1 MNLKNSTA
9 ILLLLAGRALAAG
22 AATAIKVD
30 QVGYLTGASKV
41 ALVAVAA
48 AESAPTEF
56 TVKRSG
62 DGGIALRGTLGAAV
76 ADPDSGDR
84 LQAADFSKLTAA
96 GKYYLDVPGVGR
108 SWEFAI
114 GPEVYGRAWYLA
126 MRSYYGQRCGTA
138 VDLGSEF
145 PGFQHA
151 ACHLEGAW
159 HASSGKSG
167 PRESK
172 GGWHDAG
179 DYGRYVV
186 NSGISTG
193 TLLWTAE
200 MYPAVRTVSLK
211 LPESGNRTPDILN
224 EIRWN
229 LEWMLGMQDSDGGV
243 WHKQTSEKF
252 SGFVMPEADKLVSY
266 VIGSGPEPFKTSCAT
281 GDLAAVMAV
290 AARAY
295 KPYDAAF
302 AAKSLKAAEQ
312 AWTWLAKYPAAR
324 FRNPEG
330 VSTGAYGDGNCAD
343 EALWAAAELYR
354 TTGKAAVP
362 DVFPGALCGVPGGA
376 APVGPQSWPTVGN
389 LGLWT
394 YVLGGGKDA
403 EAAAAIRKAS
413 LAAADRIVER
423 TKANGYRVSLTARD
437 YIWGS
442 NAVVANYGMQL
453 LVANAFE
460 SKPAYVETALDNLHY
475 LLGRNT
481 FSLSFVTQVGQNP
494 FLHPHHR
501 PSAADG
507 NADPWPGLLS
517 GGPNRGRQ
525 DPAMAN
531 CRPTRRRRSAS
542 WTIRKRTPPT
552 KWRSTGTRRW
562 CFCWPGWR
570 AAGEDSP
577 RHCGRR
583 AAGCGGTGRADEDYA
598 IQADYRGPGAFSRHA
613 AAEGNVSVGGPEGDG
628 VRTAGTGTAGLSESH
643 TPVQLARRKPDALG
657 SGHTHQQRPDG

>member
-9 ILLLLAGRALAAG
+9 ILLLLAGRVLAAG
-22 AATAIKVD
+22 AATGIKVD
-30 QVGYLTGASKV
+30 QVGYLTGAPKV
-41 ALVAVAA
+41 ALVSVGAS
-48 AESAPTEF
+48 ENAPTEF
-56 TVKRSG
+56 TVKRAG
-62 DGGIALRGTLGAAV
+62 DSGIALRGTLGAAA
-76 ADPDSGDR
+76 ADADSGDR
-84 LQAADFSKLTAA
+84 VQAADFSKLTAS
-96 GKYYLDVPGVGR
+96 GKYYLDVAGVGR

-114 GPEVYGRAWYLA
+114 GPDVYGRAWYLA
-126 MRSYYGQRCGTA
+126 MRSYYGQRCGMA
-138 VDLGSEF
+138 VDMGREF
-145 PGFQHA
+145 PGFKHA

-159 HASSGKSG
+159 HASSGKTG
-167 PRESK
+167 ARESK

-200 MYPAVRTVSLK
+200 MYGPAIRGVNLK
-211 LPESGNRTPDILN
+211 LPESGNGTPDILN

-252 SGFVMPEADKLVSY
+252 SAFVMPEDDKSVS
-266 VIGSGPEPFKTSCAT
+266 VVVGSGTEPFKTSCAT

-312 AWTWLAKYPAAR
+312 AWTWLAKYPALT
-324 FRNPEG
+324 FRNPAG
-330 VSTGAYGDGNCAD
+330 VSTGAYGDGNCKD

-354 TTGKAAVP
+354 TTGKAEYQTYFLAHYAE
-362 DVFPGALCGVPGGA
+362 FLTGLRA
-376 APVGPQSWPTVGN
+376 VGPQSWPTVGN

-403 EAAAAIRKAS
+403 EATAAIRKAS
-413 LAAADRIVER
+413 LAAADQIVER
-423 TKANGYRVSLTARD
+423 TKANGYRVSLTSRD

-460 SKPAYVETALDNLHY
+460 RKPGYMETALDNLHY

-481 FSLSFVTQVGQNP
+481 LSLSYVTQVGQNP

-501 PSAADG
+501 PSGADKNAA
-507 NADPWPGLLS
+507 PWPGLLS

-525 DPAMAN
+525 DDTMRKLPAD
-531 CRPTRRRRSAS
+531 
-542 WTIRKRTPPT
+542 TPPA
-552 KWRSTGTRRW
+552 K
-562 CFCWPGWR
+562 CFLDDQEAYSANEVAINWNAPLVFLM
-570 AAGEDSP
+570 AGVM
-577 RHCGRR
+577 
-583 AAGCGGTGRADEDYA
+583 GG
-598 IQADYRGPGAFSRHA
+598 
-613 AAEGNVSVGGPEGDG
+613 
-628 VRTAGTGTAGLSESH
+628 
-643 TPVQLARRKPDALG
+643 K
-657 SGHTHQQRPDG
+657 